1 MAADADPEGLLQELA
16 QLLATRN
23 ETLEVV
29 SHGIDMLWTCELAF
43 LAFSTMGGF
52 MLIESA
58 STSRHNPLSA
68 AIKVIGGS
76 SLAILFWWATGFAIS
91 HGVEGVGREGSVLG
105 THDFFL
111 ASHRPLG
118 KDALP
123 GFMLTAL
130 YACTT
135 GTILSGAVAERIA
148 LTGYFILLALMT
160 ALVFP
165 VLAHWLWAADGWLS
179 VRADGPLGCGVLD
192 YAGGAVV
199 HVFGGTV
206 AIVAAW
212 WLGPRLTKADSTAH
226 RARDPF
232 QFIIGTFMLWFSWL
246 PFVASGAGSI
256 VDREEANINA
266 VVVALTSSGSAML
279 MELAM
284 QTDLKKP
291 IDIVRLSNSVLAG
304 LTASMAGAGYVAPL
318 FGPVLGGVAAVAC
331 RAFSHL
337 RKRLGIDD
345 PVDAGAVHFAGGAWG
360 TLAVGLFADTA
371 RVAGATPNPGGTH

>member
-212 WLGPRLTKADSTAH
+212 WLGPRALPSGASIFSDRGQRETRGPDQVQT
-226 RARDPF
+226 
-232 QFIIGTFMLWFSWL
+232 GVGMLMLWSGWL
-246 PFVASGAGSI
+246 LFGASGVRNMSEGGYEVNAGAI
-256 VDREEANINA
+256 V
-266 VVVALTSSGSAML
+266 LMLLSGAAAML
-279 MELAM
+279 VEFTME
-284 QTDLKKP
+284 
-291 IDIVRLSNSVLAG
+291 RE
-304 LTASMAGAGYVAPL
+304 
-318 FGPVLGGVAAVAC
+318 
-331 RAFSHL
+331 
-337 RKRLGIDD
+337 
-345 PVDAGAVHFAGGAWG
+345 VDSRYN
-360 TLAVGLFADTA
+360 LQYIS
-371 RVAGATPNPGGTH
+371 